1 MILLHHL
8 VFTAMI
14 INDDVRIFSC
24 PLVRVATADVIARVV
39 ALIIWMRFP
48 QTMRASTVC
57 HQRLFRLHQIIEII
71 VSWHTHIL
79 M

>member
-14 INDDVRIFSC
+14 INDDVRVLIC
-24 PLVRVATADVIARVV
+24 PFVRVTTTDVISLVV

-48 QTMRASTVC
+48 
-57 HQRLFRLHQIIEII
+57 
-71 VSWHTHIL
+71 
-79 M
+79 